1 MSEAVKVVDDV
12 AFEELLA
19 NPYPVFKRVRDL
31 GPVVKVEAANI
42 MMVTRFDDVMAIER
56 DPETF
61 SSVNPQSLLN
71 TVIGP
76 NLMRKDGAD
85 HARERAAIDP
95 SLRPGVVKRCW
106 ADPMRA
112 ICDDVI
118 SQIEHQGEAELFEEL
133 AAPIAARALADIL
146 GFDGVDWQTMALWS
160 QSLID
165 GSGNYSHNPEIARKA
180 KEAASGVESAVD
192 RMLPHHRD
200 NPNPSMLSS
209 MLQADPAQTGEQIY
223 ANIKVAI
230 GGGLNETRDS
240 ILTLILGLLQNP
252 DQLARV
258 RAEPALWGQAFEEA
272 VRWISPIGMYPRR
285 LTRDVE
291 ISGTLVHKGEQVG
304 LCVGAANHDDRRFSD
319 PEKFDVFREKKSH
332 LAFGAGSHF
341 CAGTWVSR
349 ALVSQIAVPMVFE
362 RLRNLRLKDPELVRV
377 RGWVFR
383 GPTHMPVVWD
393 A

>member
-1 MSEAVKVVDDV
+1 MAEAVKVVDDV
-12 AFEELLA
+12 TFEDLLA

-42 MMVTRFDDVMAIER
+42 MMVTRFDDIMAIER

-76 NLMRKDGAD
+76 NLMRKDGED

-106 ADPMRA
+106 AEPMQA
-112 ICDDVI
+112 ICTDVI
-118 SQIEHQGEAELFEEL
+118 SQIEHKGEAELFEDL
-133 AAPIAARALADIL
+133 AAPIAARALCDIL
-146 GFDGVDWQTMALWS
+146 GIEGVDWPTMVLWS

-165 GSGNYSHNPEIARKA
+165 GSGNYSHNPDIARKA
-180 KEAASGVESAVD
+180 KEAAKGVESAVD

-200 NPNPSMLSS
+200 NPNASVLSS
-209 MLQADPAQTGEQIY
+209 MLQAGQTVEQIY

-230 GGGLNETRDS
+230 GGGLNEPRDS

-258 RAEPALWGQAFEEA
+258 RAEPSLWGQAFEEA

-291 ISGTLVHKGEQVG
+291 ISGTLVREGEQVG

-319 PEKFDVFREKKSH
+319 PERFDVFREKKSH

-349 ALVSQIAVPMVFE
+349 ALVSQIAMPMVFE
-362 RLRNLRLKDPELVRV
+362 RLRNLRLKAPELVRV

>member
-1 MSEAVKVVDDV
+1 MGEPVKVVSDIV
-12 AFEELLA
+12 FEDLLA

-42 MMVTRFDDVMAIER
+42 MMVTRFDDVMNIER

-61 SSVNPQSLLN
+61 SSVNPGSLLN

-76 NLMRKDGAD
+76 NLMRKDGDD
-85 HARERAAIDP
+85 HARERAALDP

-112 ICDDVI
+112 IADEVI
-118 SQIEHQGEAELFEEL
+118 AQIEHKGEAEFFEEL
-133 AAPIAARALADIL
+133 AAPIAARALGEIL
-146 GFDGVDWQTMALWS
+146 GFEGVDWQTMVFWS

-165 GSGNYSHNPEIARKA
+165 GSGNYSHDPEIARKA
-180 KEAASGVESAVD
+180 KEAAREVEALVD
-192 RMLPHHRD
+192 RMLPRHRE

-209 MLQADPAQTGEQIY
+209 MLQADPPQSVEQIY
-223 ANIKVAI
+223 ANIKVAL
-230 GGGLNETRDS
+230 GGGLNEPRDS
-240 ILTLILGLLQNP
+240 ILTMILGLLQNP
-252 DQLARV
+252 DQLERV
-258 RAEPALWGQAFEEA
+258 RADPSLWAPAFEEA

-285 LTRDVE
+285 LTRDAE
-291 ISGTLVHKGEQVG
+291 ISGTLVKAGEQVG
-304 LCVGAANHDDRRFSD
+304 LCVGAANHDDRRFAD

-349 ALVSQIAVPMVFE
+349 ALVSQIVVPMVFE

-383 GPTHMPVVWD
+383 GPTYMPVVWD
-393 A
+393 V

>member
-1 MSEAVKVVDDV
+1 MAEAVKVVDDV
-12 AFEELLA
+12 TFDDLLA

-42 MMVTRFDDVMAIER
+42 MMVTRFDDIMAIER

-76 NLMRKDGAD
+76 NLMRKDGED

-106 ADPMRA
+106 AEPMQA
-112 ICDDVI
+112 ICADVI
-118 SQIEHQGEAELFEEL
+118 SQIEHKGEAELFEDL
-133 AAPIAARALADIL
+133 AAPIAARALCDIL
-146 GFDGVDWQTMALWS
+146 GIEGVDWPTMVLWS

-165 GSGNYSHNPEIARKA
+165 GSGNYSHNPDIARKA
-180 KEAASGVESAVD
+180 KEAAKGVESAVD
-192 RMLPHHRD
+192 RMLPLHRD
-200 NPNPSMLSS
+200 DPNASMLSS
-209 MLQADPAQTGEQIY
+209 MLQAGQTVEQIY

-230 GGGLNETRDS
+230 GGGLNEPRDS

-258 RAEPALWGQAFEEA
+258 RAEPSLWGQAFEEA

-291 ISGTLVHKGEQVG
+291 ISGTLVREGEQVG

-319 PEKFDVFREKKSH
+319 PERFDVFREKKSH

>member
-1 MSEAVKVVDDV
+1 MGQAVEIIDDV
-12 AFEELLA
+12 SFEELLN
-19 NPYPVFKRVRDL
+19 NPYPIFKRVRDL
-31 GPVVKVEAANI
+31 APVVKVEAANI
-42 MMVTRFDDVMAIER
+42 MMVTRFDDVMDVER

-61 SSVNPQSLLN
+61 SSVNPHSLLN

-85 HARERAAIDP
+85 HAKERAAIDP

-106 ADPMRA
+106 AEPILA

-118 SQIEHQGEAELFEEL
+118 SHMEHKGEAELFQEF
-133 AAPIAARALADIL
+133 AAPIAARSLANIL
-146 GFDGVDWQTMALWS
+146 GFDGVDWSTMALWS

-165 GSGNYSHNPEIARKA
+165 GSGNYSRNADIARKA
-180 KEAASGVESAVD
+180 QEASRGVEEAID
-192 RMLPHHRD
+192 RMLPYHRA

-209 MLQADPAQTGEQIY
+209 MLRADPPQTREQIC
-223 ANIKVAI
+223 ANIKVAV
-230 GGGLNETRDS
+230 GGGLNEPRDS

-252 DQLARV
+252 DQLERV
-258 RAEPALWGQAFEEA
+258 RADPSLWGQAFEEA
-272 VRWISPIGMYPRR
+272 VRWISPIGMYPRL

-291 ISGTLVHKGEQVG
+291 ISGTQLRKGDQIG
-304 LCVGAANHDDRRFSD
+304 LCVGAANHDDRRFQS
-319 PEKFDVFREKKSH
+319 PERFDVFREKKSH
-332 LAFGAGSHF
+332 LAFGAGAHF

-349 ALVSQIAVPMVFE
+349 AMVSQIVVPMAFE
-362 RLRNLRLKDPELVRV
+362 RLRNLRLKDPKLVRI

-393 A
+393 V